1 MGALHV
7 VQLEFDGLG
16 AEERF
21 DRLRAALPPVPVHR
35 VDPVFLNI
43 AADVFTAI
51 APRADRLADRL
62 GALPARAAV
71 VIQAYCTGT
80 SLALAAAARL
90 ERDGH
95 EVRLVQL
102 FNPEA
107 VTPAHIETAYW
118 ELADRL
124 GAPPGQPQ
132 QLARSVLGEGGPD
145 GAEGKLRALRSGLCE
160 AGQQF
165 ARRLGVPEPD
175 AATFSLELVDRYCAW
190 LNFLLSSLEAQPEAE
205 APVRVYLG
213 GLTDPGLLASAAADV
228 RLTRGDGHAADLP
241 AGRGG
246 RLAVAD

>member
-1 MGALHV
+1 MVALHV

-21 DRLRAALPPVPVHR
+21 DRLREALPPVPVHR
-35 VDPVFLNI
+35 VDPVFLNT
-43 AADVFTAI
+43 AADVFTGI
-51 APRADRLADRL
+51 SPRADRLVRVL
-62 GALPARAAV
+62 ALPARAAV
-71 VIQAYCTGT
+71 IIQAYCTGT

-160 AGQQF
+160 AGEQF

-175 AATFSLELVDRYCAW
+175 AATFSLELVDRYSAW
-190 LNFLLSSLEAQPEAE
+190 LNFLLSSLGAQPEAE

-213 GLTDPGLLASAAADV
+213 RLSDPGLLASAVADV

-241 AGRGG
+241 AGRGD
-246 RLAVAD
+246 RLTVAD